1 MALLEERD
9 LPSGYMTTGHEWN
22 GIKELNSPVPRLVFF
37 FLWATFAFAVLY
49 WLLMPAWPLGLTFTK
64 GLLGTNQRKVLA
76 ASIEAAAPETASWTG
91 RIKTLDYPA
100 IQADAALMQSVRQ
113 TGHTLF
119 ADNCAACHG
128 AQGKGQAGFP
138 NLAAGAWLWGGDPA
152 TIAQTLRV
160 GINSAHPESRV
171 AQMLAFGTQGVL
183 KKPEIA
189 SVADYVLSLSHA
201 GLDPAQIAA
210 GKTIFAANCTA
221 CHGENGKGNLELG
234 APNLTDDIW
243 LYGGDKASVV
253 ETITRGRQGHM
264 PTWEARLT
272 DVQRKILALYVV
284 DLGAM
289 PK

>member
-1 MALLEERD
+1 MLEERD

-22 GIKELNSPVPRLVFF
+22 GIKELNSPVPSIVYF

-76 ASIEAAAPETASWTG
+76 ASIAAAAPEMASWTS
-91 RIKTLDYPA
+91 RVKTLDYPA
-100 IQADAALMQSVRQ
+100 IQADPALMQSVRL

-128 AQGKGQAGFP
+128 SQGRGQPGFP

-160 GINSAHPESRV
+160 GINSAHPDSR
-171 AQMLAFGTQGVL
+171 ASQMLAFGTQGVL
-183 KKPEIA
+183 KKPEID
-189 SVADYVLSLSHA
+189 SVAEYVLSLSQTGRDA
-201 GLDPAQIAA
+201 AQVAA
-210 GKTIFAANCTA
+210 GKAIFAANCVA
-221 CHGENGKGNLELG
+221 CHGEDGKGNLELG
-234 APNLTDDIW
+234 APNLTDEIW
-243 LYGGDKASVV
+243 LYGGDKASIVK
-253 ETITRGRQGHM
+253 TISLGRQGHM
-264 PTWEARLT
+264 PTWEARLSE
-272 DVQRKILALYVV
+272 VQRKILALYVV
-284 DLGAM
+284 DLGAR